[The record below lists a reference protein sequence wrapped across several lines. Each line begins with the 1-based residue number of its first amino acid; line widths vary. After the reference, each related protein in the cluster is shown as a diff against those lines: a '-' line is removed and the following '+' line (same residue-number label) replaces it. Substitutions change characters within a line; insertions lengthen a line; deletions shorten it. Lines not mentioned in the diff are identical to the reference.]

1 MKHKRRAT
9 QFGRMTPAQ
18 LARATAEFDREMVI
32 AEFRP
37 LTPRE
42 RARWEKTRR
51 KRGRPRKGQGAKVVS
66 VSVERGLLARSD
78 ALAHKLGIP
87 RAVLIERGLKAVLA
101 VAGQA

>member
-1 MKHKRRAT
+1 MKRKGET
-9 QFGRMTPAQ
+9 PQFERMTPAQ

-32 AEFRP
+32 EEFRP

-42 RARWEKTRR
+42 RTRWEKARQ
-51 KRGRPRKGQGAKVVS
+51 KLGRPRKGQGAKVVS

-87 RAVLIERGLKAVLA
+87 RAALIERGLKAVLA
-101 VAGQA
+101 AASQA